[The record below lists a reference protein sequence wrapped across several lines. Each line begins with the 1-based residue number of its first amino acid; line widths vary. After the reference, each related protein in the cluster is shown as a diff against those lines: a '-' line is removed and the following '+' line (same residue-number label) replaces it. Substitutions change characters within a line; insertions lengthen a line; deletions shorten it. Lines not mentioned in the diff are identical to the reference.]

1 MVSGGVLAQL
11 AWRFLLMAFIAIGGA
26 NAIVPEMHRQVVEL
40 ESWMSDGEF
49 AALFAIANVAP
60 GPNLLIVTLIGWHV
74 AGVTGALVTT
84 AAFIVPTSCL
94 TYALFGLWNRFRDA
108 PWRRPVQ
115 NGLSAVTVGLVG
127 ASALLLSQAA
137 ATGPATLAITLATA
151 AFAYRTKLNP
161 LWAFGA
167 AAAIGAAGLG

>member
-1 MVSGGVLAQL
+1 
-11 AWRFLLMAFIAIGGA
+11 
-26 NAIVPEMHRQVVEL
+26 
-40 ESWMSDGEF
+40 
-49 AALFAIANVAP
+49 
-60 GPNLLIVTLIGWHV
+60 
-74 AGVTGALVTT
+74 
-84 AAFIVPTSCL
+84 
-94 TYALFGLWNRFRDA
+94 
-108 PWRRPVQ
+108 
-115 NGLSAVTVGLVG
+115 LVG

>member
-1 MVSGGVLAQL
+1 
-11 AWRFLLMAFIAIGGA
+11 
-26 NAIVPEMHRQVVEL
+26 
-40 ESWMSDGEF
+40 
-49 AALFAIANVAP
+49 VA
-60 GPNLLIVTLIGWHV
+60 
-74 AGVTGALVTT
+74 GALVTT

-115 NGLSAVTVGLVG
+115 NGLSAVTVGLIA

-137 ATGPATLAITLATA
+137 ATSPATVAILLGTA
-151 AFAYRTKLNP
+151 AFAYGTKLNP

-167 AAAIGAAGLG
+167 AAAIGAVALA